1 MAHSPPA
8 IFAAMKPDSSAL
20 RLNPLRQGWAFLG
33 GLALLFAGCLD
44 GSSGEAMPTGGA
56 ENGVQDSTVFWP
68 GRPSLDDDPFVDP
81 VHPEYMAGPTV
92 VHYPEEVN
100 IHLTPV
106 EFSAFKGQL
115 QSFLETNNDGQYRE
129 HFQNH
134 YISETFPTDSV
145 FELYVRMW
153 GQWDSIGVRNRFDHW
168 AVRYISP
175 FEEGDVYDV
184 ALAEVDIRHHM
195 VFEKR
200 WTGNYR
206 NFGRTLSERYPGA
219 EVTYMDTTWVNDKGD
234 TLLRRHITAEAARFL
249 YAVRGHDENGRSSRI
264 CWMNDGWQL
273 VPEVVSLMDSASV
286 AAVEAHQSKFGTLE
300 SRPRVSG
307 R

>member
-1 MAHSPPA
+1 MA
-8 IFAAMKPDSSAL
+8 
-20 RLNPLRQGWAFLG
+20 RPL
-33 GLALLFAGCLD
+33 C
-44 GSSGEAMPTGGA
+44 
-56 ENGVQDSTVFWP
+56 
-68 GRPSLDDDPFVDP
+68 
-81 VHPEYMAGPTV
+81 
-92 VHYPEEVN
+92 HYPEEVL
-100 IHLTPV
+100 HLTPV

-134 YISETFPTDSV
+134 YIPETFPTDSV

-200 WTGNYR
+200 WT
-206 NFGRTLSERYPGA
+206 A
-219 EVTYMDTTWVNDKGD
+219 TT
-234 TLLRRHITAEAARFL
+234 TTSAA
-249 YAVRGHDENGRSSRI
+249 
-264 CWMNDGWQL
+264 
-273 VPEVVSLMDSASV
+273 PSASV
-286 AAVEAHQSKFGTLE
+286 T
-300 SRPRVSG
+300 G
-307 R
+307 RRSHWTPHG